1 MIKRITISIIF
12 FAAAVTA
19 VAQKAD
25 SIPGNLYFNSAERL
39 LLTDGNL
46 KIGGYGGVHYN
57 QTINKDTRY
66 NGKLDV
72 HRFIMM
78 LGYQFNNRTQF
89 ITELE
94 FEHVK
99 EVYVEQA
106 FIQYK
111 LNNYANIRG
120 GLLLTPMG
128 LTNEYHEPTNFN
140 GVERPLLDKYIVPST
155 WREIGI
161 GVSGIILPVS
171 VKYQAY
177 LMNGFK
183 SFDNQAR
190 IGGSSGLRGGR
201 QKAAE
206 SFISSPNLSG
216 RIEYF
221 GMRRINLGL
230 SAYYGQ
236 TQSSLYDGIRKDDEA
251 AMARADSSVVNI
263 SMLGA
268 DARYSYRG
276 LQVTGQ
282 FYYTKINNTVQY
294 NQFTADNN
302 GGDLGS
308 SMAGFYIDL
317 GYNVLRQA
325 ETSKQLIP
333 FIRYSSY
340 DTHRSVEG
348 DLQRNPAYRN
358 RIITTG
364 LSLFLDKGA
373 VIKTDIQFAK
383 NGSQD
388 NYMAT
393 LNAGFGIMF

>member
-12 FAAAVTA
+12 FAAAITA
-19 VAQKAD
+19 TAQEAD

-57 QTINKDTRY
+57 QSINKDTRY

-221 GMRRINLGL
+221 GLRRLNLGL
-230 SAYYGQ
+230 SAYYGK
-236 TQSSLYDGIRKDDEA
+236 TQSNLYDGIRKDDEV
-251 AMARADSSVVNI
+251 AMAIADSSVVNI

-268 DARYSYRG
+268 DARYSYQG
-276 LQVTGQ
+276 LQVKAQ
-282 FYYTKINNTVQY
+282 LYYTKLSNTNQY
-294 NQFTADNN
+294 NQFTADKD

-325 ETSKQLIP
+325 ETTMQLIP

-340 DTHRSVEG
+340 DTHKSVAG
-348 DLQRNPAYRN
+348 DLQRNPEYHN
-358 RIITTG
+358 TVITTG
-364 LSLFLDKGA
+364 LSLFLEKGA
-373 VIKTDIQFAK
+373 VIKTDIQLVK
-383 NGSQD
+383 NGSHD
-388 NYMAT
+388 KYMAT